1 MAEETAR
8 TKVEQIEEMTV
19 CQAARE
25 VTELLR
31 QNTMYINLTA
41 PPYRV
46 IEVDMKG
53 NTLPCNAQVRY

>member
-1 MAEETAR
+1 MVWDQI
-8 TKVEQIEEMTV
+8 KVEQIEEMTV
-19 CQAARE
+19 CQAVRE

-46 IEVDMKG
+46 IELDMRE
-53 NTLPCNAQVRY
+53 NILPCNVQVRR